1 MKSQR
6 QTVLTPMDGNPKI
19 CFFKLNTTTLLLKF
33 QVPYARSQ
41 MHLLDLSEKICD
53 NFEDYAQAKFKSN
66 GKPTVIRLT
75 TPEGNMNP
83 DFPKVHIYI
92 ISN

>member
-1 MKSQR
+1 
-6 QTVLTPMDGNPKI
+6 
-19 CFFKLNTTTLLLKF
+19 
-33 QVPYARSQ
+33 

-83 DFPKVHIYI
+83 DFPKVHIVYI

>member
-1 MKSQR
+1 
-6 QTVLTPMDGNPKI
+6 MDGNPKI

-83 DFPKVHIYI
+83 DFPKVHIPI
-92 ISN
+92 HN

>member
-1 MKSQR
+1 
-6 QTVLTPMDGNPKI
+6 MDGNPKI

-92 ISN
+92 ISGTSINA